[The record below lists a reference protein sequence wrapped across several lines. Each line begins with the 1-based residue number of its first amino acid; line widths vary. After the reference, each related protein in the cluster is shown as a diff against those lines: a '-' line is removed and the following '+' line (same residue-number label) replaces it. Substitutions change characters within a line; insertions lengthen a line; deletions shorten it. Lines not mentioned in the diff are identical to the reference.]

1 MTWDVAEE
9 VEARRLA
16 KMSAKTKREKNA
28 SETNFAV
35 LKSLIQMIWKSN

>member
-16 KMSAKTKREKNA
+16 KMSAKTKEKRTQA
-28 SETNFAV
+28 RRTLRS
-35 LKSLIQMIWKSN
+35 